1 MDRVANLSAIRHQ
14 ERQLTVGVDVG
25 GTWVRLAA
33 SRGGRRIATL
43 VARADRDLGALPRA
57 LGAIWR
63 RQGWRRRDIA
73 ALVVASRAIWTAREC
88 RALARTLSGL
98 ARRVHVLSDA
108 QAALLGALGDGPGV
122 LVLSG
127 TGSIVVG
134 HDGRGRW
141 ARAGG
146 LGPLLA
152 DEGSGFWL
160 GREWLRGRAERGEL
174 LAALRVVHAP
184 DAVTRIPAL
193 APRVLARARRGDP
206 RARAIAREGQAR
218 LAAHAR
224 DVARTLRL
232 SGPVDVSWAGSVMED
247 SWFRA
252 GAVKAL
258 GRAGLRARWRRPAA
272 EPVAAALRVAERM
285 SEEVRAETLPRA
297 GPRERRGE
305 RDGVPYGPR

>member
-1 MDRVANLSAIRHQ
+1 MDRVATLSAIRHRD
-14 ERQLTVGVDVG
+14 RQLTVGVDVG
-25 GTWVRLAA
+25 GTWIRLAP

-43 VARADRDLGALPRA
+43 VARADRDLGTLPRA

-63 RQGWRRRDIA
+63 RYRWRRRDVA
-73 ALVVASRAIWTAREC
+73 ALVVASRAIWTARER
-88 RALARTLSGL
+88 RALARSLSGL

-108 QAALLGALGDGPGV
+108 QAALLGALGNGPGV

-146 LGPLLA
+146 LGPLLG

-160 GREWLRGRAERGEL
+160 GREWLRARVERGEL
-174 LAALRVVHAP
+174 LAALRAVHAP
-184 DAVTRIPAL
+184 DAVTRIAAL

-206 RARAIAREGQAR
+206 GARAIARAGQAR

-224 DVARTLRL
+224 AVAQTLRL
-232 SGPVDVSWAGSVMED
+232 RRPVDVSWAGSVMED
-247 SWFRA
+247 PWFRA
-252 GAVKAL
+252 GVVRAL
-258 GRAGLRARWRRPAA
+258 RRAGLSARWRRPAA
-272 EPVAAALRVAERM
+272 EPAAAALRLAEG
-285 SEEVRAETLPRA
+285 L
-297 GPRERRGE
+297 
-305 RDGVPYGPR
+305 

>member
-1 MDRVANLSAIRHQ
+1 MANLSAIRHQ

-25 GTWVRLAA
+25 GTWIRVAA
-33 SRGGRRIATL
+33 SRGGRRTAAL

-108 QAALLGALGDGPGV
+108 QAALLGALGDGPGM
-122 LVLSG
+122 LVLAG

-146 LGPLLA
+146 LGPLLG

-160 GREWLRGRAERGEL
+160 GREWLRVRAERGEL
-174 LAALRVVHAP
+174 LAALGAVHAP
-184 DAVTRIPAL
+184 DAVTRIAAL

-206 RARAIAREGQAR
+206 RAGAITREGQAR

-224 DVARTLRL
+224 DVARMLRL

-252 GAVKAL
+252 GVVRSLA
-258 GRAGLRARWRRPAA
+258 RAGLRARWRRPAA
-272 EPVAAALRVAERM
+272 EPVAAALRAAEQL
-285 SEEVRAETLPRA
+285 SGNVRAETLPRA

-305 RDGVPYGPR
+305 RSGGPYGAR